1 MMLETHKAQCPY
13 CGEIIQVLVDTSSGT
28 ARYWEDCQ
36 VCCRPITLT
45 VTLDLDDDTQ
55 AHVEARSEEE

>member
-36 VCCRPITLT
+36 VCCRPMAVAL
-45 VTLDLDDDTQ
+45 VVDSDGEVVELVVQCEDD
-55 AHVEARSEEE
+55 